1 MSLPKEPRQ
10 KMINFMYIVLTAM
23 LALNVSGEILQ
34 AFKVVDN
41 SLVQSNGIINQSNK
55 TIQSA
60 LDAAMKEGANRD
72 QAAIW
77 KPFADQSIAVSDK
90 VAAYIENLKQE
101 LKKESGLTVKDGVEV
116 FKEDDL
122 DAPTRFF
129 GTKGEGPKLKAELEK
144 FQTDLINIF
153 PEKEREK
160 VKNKIKFN
168 IEPQKGQDGQIRD
181 WTVSYFHMTPTI
193 AAITLLSKF
202 QNDVKRAGNQAA
214 EEALNHIG
222 KVEVVYDQFEALVS
236 QNSEYLL
243 PGQPLKI
250 RAGLGTFSSQSKP
263 VVTINGAVRP
273 LNAQGFAEYEENAN
287 GGGERSINVTVAFKD
302 PNTGK
307 ELSKTTQV
315 KYTVGTPSGASIFLS
330 KMNVM
335 YLGVDNPVT
344 ISAGSIKAENM
355 RVSFNKGTLTKSGG
369 DNYIAKVSSAGEG
382 TITISGDGKTYSF
395 PIRCKK
401 LPPPTPIVGTL
412 KSGKV
417 SSAQFKAM
425 GGLRAIL
432 DDSEFQAGFTIVSY
446 TIGGIINGEPR
457 ESTITGPSFAGNAII
472 QSAKPG
478 SAIGITNIIAKGP
491 DGSNYKLGDLF
502 YQLQ

>member
-41 SLVQSNGIINQSNK
+41 SLVKSNGVIDQSNK
-55 TIQSA
+55 TVQQT
-60 LDAAMKEGANRD
+60 LDAALKGASKD
-72 QAAIW
+72 QAEIW
-77 KPFADQSIAVSDK
+77 KPFADQSIAASDK

-101 LKKESGLTVKDGVEV
+101 LKKESGLEIKDGVEV

-122 DAPTRFF
+122 DAPTRYFSTQ
-129 GTKGEGPKLKAELEK
+129 GNGPKLKAELEK

-168 IEPQKGQDGQIRD
+168 IEPQAGQDGQQRD

-273 LNAQGFAEYEENAN
+273 LNAQGFAEYEENAS
-287 GGGERSINVTVAFKD
+287 GGGERSISVTVAFKD
-302 PNTGK
+302 PNSGK
-307 ELSKTTQV
+307 DLSKTTQI

-355 RVSFNKGTLTKSGG
+355 RVSFNKGTLSKSGG
-369 DNYIAKVSSAGEG
+369 DNYIARVSSVGEG
-382 TITISGDGKTYSF
+382 TITISGDGKNFSF

-401 LPPPTPIVGTL
+401 LPPPTPMVGTL
-412 KSGKV
+412 KPGKV
-417 SSAQFKAM
+417 SAAQFKAM
-425 GGLRAIL
+425 GGVRAIL
-432 DDSEFQAGFTIVSY
+432 DDSEFQAGFTIVGY
-446 TIGGIINGEPR
+446 TIGGVINGEPR
-457 ESTITGPSFAGNAII
+457 ETQISGPSFSGNAII
-472 QSAKPG
+472 SSAKPG
-478 SAIGITNIIAKGP
+478 SAIGITNIVAKGP
-491 DGSNYKLGDLF
+491 DGSNYNLGSLF